1 MMLDATV
8 NRGLAGRRIL
18 VVEDEMMIAI
28 LLDESLRHLGCT
40 VLGPVAKLDAA
51 KRVAAEEAFD
61 AAVLDVN
68 IRGGQ
73 VFPVAHILEQR
84 GIPFVLASGYSDWVL
99 PADMQ
104 GKPRL
109 TKPFTLRELEHEV
122 RQLCERQVE
131 AGPAC

>member
-1 MMLDATV
+1 MLDATNV
-8 NRGLAGRRIL
+8 DSLAGRRIL
-18 VVEDEMMIAI
+18 VVEDEMMIA
-28 LLDESLRHLGCT
+28 LLIDESLQGLGCI
-40 VLGPVAKLDAA
+40 VIGPVGKLEPA
-51 KRVAAEEAFD
+51 KRLAANETFD

-73 VFPVAHILEQR
+73 VFPVVDILEAR

-99 PADMQ
+99 PEALQ

-122 RQLCERQVE
+122 RQLCQRRVE
-131 AGPAC
+131 AVPVS